1 MRHRADRP
9 TTEHKTNSPEQT
21 DRAGLPQALSAVTH
35 QWPICRSVTQMKK
48 NSRLSILEKE
58 WRKPNGKLKSW
69 FHHKPKTWLNEY
81 KETQGLYTVL
91 LSKEGTDTSNS
102 IRKGFP

>member
-35 QWPICRSVTQMKK
+35 QCPICRSVTQMKK
-48 NSRLSILEKE
+48 TPVFPFWK
-58 WRKPNGKLKSW
+58 K
-69 FHHKPKTWLNEY
+69 NE
-81 KETQGLYTVL
+81 ENQTA
-91 LSKEGTDTSNS
+91 N
-102 IRKGFP
+102 